1 MEVSMAKIKTEEVVF
16 DLTKPITDE
25 YDFELVDVEYKK
37 EGQNWYLRVYIDKDG
52 GIALNDC
59 ETVSNRLSDILD
71 EKDPIDGSYFLEVS
85 SPGLDRPLK
94 KERDFI
100 RYMDRE
106 VEISLYQAVNN
117 SKNYKGINKGV
128 KDDILTIELED
139 HSLLEVPMK
148 SVASV
153 RLYFEF

>member
-1 MEVSMAKIKTEEVVF
+1 MAKIKTEEVVF
-16 DLTKPITDE
+16 DLAKPITDE
-25 YDFELVDVEYKK
+25 YNLELIDVEYKK

-52 GIALNDC
+52 GIMLSDC
-59 ETVSNRLSDILD
+59 EMVSKKLSDILD
-71 EKDPIDGSYFLEVS
+71 EKDPFEGSYILEVS

-100 RYMDRE
+100 RYMDRD

-117 SKNYKGINKGV
+117 SKNFKGINKGI
-128 KDDILTIELED
+128 KDDVLTIQLED
-139 HSLLEVPMK
+139 NSLMEIPMK

>member
-1 MEVSMAKIKTEEVVF
+1 MAKIKTEEVVF
-16 DLTKPITDE
+16 NLAKPITDE
-25 YDFELVDVEYKK
+25 YGFELVDVEHKK
-37 EGQNWYLRVYIDKDG
+37 EGQHWYLRAYIDKDG
-52 GIALNDC
+52 GITLNDC
-59 ETVSNRLSDILD
+59 EMVSNRLSDILD
-71 EKDPIDGSYFLEVS
+71 EKDPIDESYFLEVS

-106 VEISLYQAVNN
+106 VEISLYQAINGL
-117 SKNYKGINKGV
+117 KNFKGINKGI

-139 HSLLEVPMK
+139 LSLLEIPMK

>member
-1 MEVSMAKIKTEEVVF
+1 MAKIKTEEVVF
-16 DLTKPITDE
+16 DLAKPITDE

-37 EGQNWYLRVYIDKDG
+37 EGQHWYLRLYIDKEG
-52 GIALNDC
+52 GITLNDC
-59 ETVSNRLSDILD
+59 EMVSHRLSDLLD
-71 EKDPIDGSYFLEVS
+71 EKDPISESYFLEVS

-100 RYMDRE
+100 RYMDKE
-106 VEISLYQAVNN
+106 IEISLYQTLND

-139 HSLLEVPMK
+139 QSLLEIPMK
-148 SVASV
+148 SLASA

>member
-1 MEVSMAKIKTEEVVF
+1 MAKIKTEEVVF
-16 DLTKPITDE
+16 DLAKPITDE